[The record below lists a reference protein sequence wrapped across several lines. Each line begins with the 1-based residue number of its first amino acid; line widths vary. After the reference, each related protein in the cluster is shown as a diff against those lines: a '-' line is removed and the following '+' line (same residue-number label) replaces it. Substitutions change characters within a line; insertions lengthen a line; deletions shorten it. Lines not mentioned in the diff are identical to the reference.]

1 MFGSAS
7 VSSVEFVLYGHEDC
21 FYVSVFY
28 LVHLV
33 IEKCHPEFTETYS
46 HILARPKLVIT
57 WCIVYRGEC

>member
-7 VSSVEFVLYGHEDC
+7 VSSVELVLYGHEEC

-28 LVHLV
+28 LVNLHLV
-33 IEKCHPEFTETYS
+33 LGKCHPEFTETYS

-57 WCIVYRGEC
+57 WFS